1 MKKIALTF
9 TQWVIVALSAVI
21 GVMAVALKLQSNA
34 LKSAKLKL
42 LEKELD
48 IAIAKDDE
56 NIAQKKK
63 KLREAKK
70 Q

>member
-1 MKKIALTF
+1 MKKLALTF

-21 GVMAVALKLQSNA
+21 GVLAVALKLQSNA

>member
-1 MKKIALTF
+1 MKKLALTF

-21 GVMAVALKLQSNA
+21 GVLAVALKLQSNA

-56 NIAQKKK
+56 NIAKKKK
-63 KLREAKK
+63 KLREAKRK
-70 Q
+70 